1 MLSLHNRP
9 VKVCDGITRREML
22 RVGGLG
28 ALGLSLP
35 GLLRARETPRRA
47 CCRPTRRSARPRA

>member
-1 MLSLHNRP
+1 MFSLHNRP
-9 VKVCDGITRREML
+9 VKLCDGISRREML

-35 GLLRARETPRRA
+35 GLLRAAGKRTAGRA
-47 CCRPTRRSARPRA
+47 AQR